1 MIMVGRDSRREA
13 RKMAVRVS
21 ATSGFDLGYV
31 WRNLG
36 GEPERTAGGYYINAA
51 QAGEAPGRWFGAGAE
66 AAGLAEGSVVDRDV
80 YDQVYNQVSP
90 LTGQKMGRAPG
101 GYAKFADHLARL
113 EAAEPH
119 ATWERRLELERIAVQ
134 QTRRS
139 PAYTDVLVSFDKTI
153 SIVHASIWENER
165 RARLAGDEA
174 AAALWRD
181 REARWSEV
189 LQDANVRGLRYLHEQ
204 GSFTR
209 TGYHG
214 RRVEGVEP
222 GRWERALPFVT
233 SWLQGTTRAESPHD
247 HVHNQ
252 HARVALTESEG
263 RAARWPLSDPGITG
277 LTGVALLLS
286 SSLGTIGQGRSSCP
300 DCEEYGA
307 ASAEVRNGSRCDDS
321 GGCCTSR
328 WFDRKAIRDREPAD
342 HVRSRRRERHRP
354 DHAVGFACPCR
365 ASSRGWRLRP
375 PRSGQHQRHVG

>member
-1 MIMVGRDSRREA
+1 
-13 RKMAVRVS
+13 MAVRVS

-51 QAGEAPGRWFGAGAE
+51 QAGEPPGRWFGSGAE
-66 AAGLAEGSVVDRDV
+66 AVGLAEGWVVVRDV
-80 YDQVYNQVSP
+80 YDQVYSQVNP

-101 GYAKFADHLARL
+101 GYASFADHLDRL

-119 ATWERRLELERIAVQ
+119 STWERHLELERIAAQ

-153 SIVHASIWENER
+153 SIVHASIRENER

-174 AAALWRD
+174 GAALWRD
-181 REARWSEV
+181 REARWSQV
-189 LQDANVRGLRYLHEQ
+189 LQEANVRGLRYLHEQ

-214 RRVEGVEP
+214 RRVDEVEP

-233 SWLQGTTRAESPHD
+233 SWLQGTTRDGSPHD

-252 HARVALTESEG
+252 HARMALTES
-263 RAARWPLSDPGITG
+263 D
-277 LTGVALLLS
+277 
-286 SSLGTIGQGRSSCP
+286 GQGRAL
-300 DCEEYGA
+300 D
-307 ASAEVRNGSRCDDS
+307 
-321 GGCCTSR
+321 TM
-328 WFDRKAIRDREPAD
+328 AIRAHLSGMAAVVSSYVESALTREFGVEWIARAD
-342 HVRSRRRERHRP
+342 GLGNEIRGVTQEWKDAFST
-354 DHAVGFACPCR
+354 R
-365 ASSRGWRLRP
+365 AQTVTRKGKELVS
-375 PRSGQHQRHVG
+375 

>member
-209 TGYHG
+209 TGYHA
-214 RRVEGVEP
+214 RRIPARPCAQSARAG
-222 GRWERALPFVT
+222 GAHRIGGKGRAL
-233 SWLQGTTRAESPHD
+233 
-247 HVHNQ
+247 
-252 HARVALTESEG
+252 
-263 RAARWPLSDPGITG
+263 AA
-277 LTGVALLLS
+277 
-286 SSLGTIGQGRSSCP
+286 Q
-300 DCEEYGA
+300 
-307 ASAEVRNGSRCDDS
+307 
-321 GGCCTSR
+321 
-328 WFDRKAIRDREPAD
+328 
-342 HVRSRRRERHRP
+342 RSRHHRADGSGIASLVVFG
-354 DHAVGFACPCR
+354 DH
-365 ASSRGWRLRP
+365 W
-375 PRSGQHQRHVG
+375 SGPIVLPGL